1 MIPRCEDD
9 DQMLRML
16 VRAIK
21 SVYASVY
28 FASSKAYIQSSQNL
42 LSEEKMAVL
51 IQEVCGTEQHGYFFP
66 TLSGVARSQ
75 NLYPLGYEK
84 AEDGVCN
91 IVMGLGKAVVD
102 GGKSLRFSPA
112 YPDKA
117 LQTSTLELTIQDAQ
131 TEVMALSLNPDHF
144 RSSTDDAVNIERIPV
159 SRMNDFRNAKYA
171 CSYYDYQ
178 NSRISESP
186 TL

>member
-1 MIPRCEDD
+1 
-9 DQMLRML
+9 
-16 VRAIK
+16 
-21 SVYASVY
+21 
-28 FASSKAYIQSSQNL
+28 
-42 LSEEKMAVL
+42 MAVL
-51 IQEVCGTEQHGYFFP
+51 IQEVCGTEQNGYFFP

-75 NLYPLGYEK
+75 NLYPIGYEK

-186 TL
+186 TLSRYFRVITFNRILKYGSFPLADIIRDWLPAAQIDTHNSNSVKTIIR